1 MARHNI
7 AELGPGN
14 GGCTESVERP
24 HYHGHRKRLRERFLS
39 AGADCLPDY
48 ELLEL
53 VLFLAQ
59 PRGDMKPL
67 AKRLIDRF
75 GNFAEVISADPH
87 ALAEIEGVGESA
99 LAALKIVQAGSHR
112 LLRQRILNRQVISS
126 WRDLLDYCR
135 AAMSFEKLEQFR
147 VLFLDRKNMIIA
159 DELMQKGTVDQ
170 TPVYPREVIRRALEL
185 HASALIMVHNHPSGD
200 PTPSRAD
207 IQMTK
212 QIVEAARS
220 LGVEVHDHL
229 IVGREGVS
237 SFRQLGLM

>member
-207 IQMTK
+207 IEMTK
-212 QIVEAARS
+212 EVQAAGKA
-220 LGVEVHDHL
+220 LGIALHDHVV
-229 IVGREGVS
+229 IGRDDHA
-237 SFRQLGLM
+237 SFKALGLL